1 MEPKRPER
9 IALVIALAIGLLSA
23 GYVSGYF
30 ALPTKS
36 GDLMGI
42 RMRQFEHRWLT
53 TIYRPVG
60 RIESLIIGRRVLLT
74 YPTGFMNE
82 LKAVE

>member
-1 MEPKRPER
+1 MEPNRSER
-9 IALVIALAIGLLSA
+9 VLLVIALLVCLLTA
-23 GYVSGYF
+23 GYVIGYF
-30 ALPTKS
+30 ALSTKA

-53 TIYRPVG
+53 TIYWPLS
-60 RIESLIIGRRVLLT
+60 RIESRIVGRRVWLM

-82 LKAVE
+82 LKTVE